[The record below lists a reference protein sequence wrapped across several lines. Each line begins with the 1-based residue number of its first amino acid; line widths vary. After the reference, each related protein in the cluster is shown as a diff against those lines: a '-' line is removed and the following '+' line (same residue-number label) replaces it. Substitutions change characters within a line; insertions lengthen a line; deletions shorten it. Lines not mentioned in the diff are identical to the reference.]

1 MFKGLFSNGGSA
13 RNAVASDSKGPHDK
27 DGASA
32 RDLARRQL
40 VDDIGAFLIANDL
53 EISESNLAAA
63 LGICGGSNPA
73 LARRYTELRATGNP
87 VTQAWLDEQLRG
99 VDDSIAK
106 IADKLD
112 RSLESFA
119 STSRDARNT
128 AAQYSSEMQ
137 VHADKAGDEREEIRN
152 LATLAMAM
160 LERTQHLEQE
170 MHRSE
175 REAATLRRSLA
186 KARRDADHDHLTGLP
201 NRRAFEG
208 LLERQYLEA
217 NKSHDALSVAFCDID
232 NFKRINDIHGHDT
245 GDRVIQA
252 IAGALAKISNDNCH
266 VARHGGEE
274 FVLLFR
280 GLDKA
285 EAVLRLDDVRET
297 FAKRNFINR
306 QNDEPIG
313 QISFSAGVADVFAYP
328 SSRDALKAADVA
340 LYAAKA
346 QGRNRVVAA
355 E

>member
-1 MFKGLFSNGGSA
+1 MLKGLLGLG
-13 RNAVASDSKGPHDK
+13 RNAEGPDSGKPHGKAS
-27 DGASA
+27 GASA
-32 RDLARRQL
+32 RDLARQQL
-40 VDDIGAFLIANDL
+40 IDDIGTFLIGNDL
-53 EISESNLAAA
+53 DISEANLTAAF
-63 LGICGGSNPA
+63 GICSGSTPA
-73 LARRYTELRATGNP
+73 VAQKYTELRAEGHP
-87 VTQAWLDEQLRG
+87 VTQTWIDEQRG
-99 VDDSIAK
+99 GTSDTIAR

-112 RSLESFA
+112 RSLEDFA
-119 STSRDARNT
+119 STSRDARKT

-137 VHADKAGDEREEIRN
+137 VHVEKASEMQEREEIRN

-175 REAATLRRSLA
+175 REAAALRRRLA

-208 LLERQYLEA
+208 LLTRQYAEA
-217 NKSHDALSVAFCDID
+217 ERRHEALSVAFCDID

-252 IAGALAKISNDNCH
+252 IAGALAKISDDNCH

-274 FVLLFR
+274 FVMLFR
-280 GLDKA
+280 GLDKV
-285 EAVLRLDDVRET
+285 EAALRLDEVRET
-297 FAKRNFINR
+297 FAKRSFVNR
-306 QNDEPIG
+306 QSDEPIG

-346 QGRNRVVAA
+346 QGRNRIVTAG
-355 E
+355 